1 MASSLTNSFLL
12 DILRLRDARGTWWG
26 EFGWVIK
33 INKTYIAAT
42 RPDENEMEQATSIA
56 CIILG
61 IVGHVC

>member
-1 MASSLTNSFLL
+1 M
-12 DILRLRDARGTWWG
+12 G